1 MLKKIRLFY
10 NWKKNIKPLKFEMMQ
25 KFNARIDNAQRIY
38 TVVNVPEELIGE
50 AFSLKKSDIDRIS
63 ENYVRQYY
71 VELGNFLNK
80 NGCQEIFDVYDIQ
93 KVDKYSYLLVIGYKL
108 FKSQTY
114 YNILYYFVT
123 PLIAFLLIISLFLI
137 I

>member
-1 MLKKIRLFY
+1 MLKKLKLFHL
-10 NWKKNIKPLKFEMMQ
+10 WKKNIKPLKFELNQ
-25 KFNARIDNAQRIY
+25 KFAARIDNAQRIY
-38 TVVNVPEELIGE
+38 TVINVPEELIGE

-80 NGCQEIFDVYDIQ
+80 NGCQELFDLYEIQ

-108 FKSQTY
+108 FRSTSY
-114 YNILYYFVT
+114 YNVLYYLVS
-123 PLIAFLLIISLFLI
+123 PLIILSTIISLILI
-137 I
+137 L